1 MSKNLSRCS
10 GIPPSTQA
18 ALRCA
23 GYETINDLASASAE
37 TLSKELG
44 IAIADAQNLIHAT
57 QTPKTV
63 PMTQSAASL
72 AKVNVFACKWPPV
85 NKVLGGGL
93 PRSHILEISGPPG
106 SFKESLACD
115 FARTFVEVN
124 EEVVFVGDYPSTSC
138 VSPITERRV
147 CMEDMQNM
155 TSPHAISR
163 LLESTAS
170 AKTLVYYRRVH
181 ALPDLFIFLHNL
193 NSEVRQKVDAR
204 VFPSP
209 EWPDAGVNSDWAC
222 GIEFPPICFS
232 VSPRFV
238 TIKKER
244 HLREYSADS
253 FGNMCDQEPNTLDQ
267 VIITSQMAT
276 KILHSDGSPATF
288 DSGSKAV
295 MVPQLGTCI
304 PPVNA
309 VD

>member
-124 EEVVFVGDYPSTSC
+124 EEVVFV
-138 VSPITERRV
+138 
-147 CMEDMQNM
+147 DMQNM

-193 NSEVRQKVDAR
+193 NSEVRQKTGLVVLNSLPF
-204 VFPSP
+204 VFQSHPDLSPSKKNAILGSIRQILL
-209 EWPDAGVNSDWAC
+209 E
-222 GIEFPPICFS
+222 IC
-232 VSPRFV
+232 V
-238 TIKKER
+238 TKS
-244 HLREYSADS
+244 L
-253 FGNMCDQEPNTLDQ
+253 T

-295 MVPQLGTCI
+295 MVPQLGTNYLPSGRSFRLI
-304 PPVNA
+304 IAPQSRRSGYPAFTFQRHVLY
-309 VD
+309 